1 MSKNTPA
8 TVQLDLLLEELS
20 KFPAKNG
27 LFTKEDI
34 IYAVGVVSRLPKPR
48 KTTKT
53 KDDADNSSSDESKT
67 SDSEA
72 KVSWND
78 FKKKRNAELKTEIPD
93 AKDRATQISKD
104 WEAYKLSNGVKTKA
118 KTPKKSKEESKEES
132 KVETKEKP
140 KKKSKEEPKVEAKVE
155 TKVAELK
162 AIENDMSDDEFVD
175 EVDDSA
181 EDSE

>member
-1 MSKNTPA
+1 MSKNTPT

-34 IYAVGVVSRLPKPR
+34 IYAVGVVSRLPKP
-48 KTTKT
+48 KKPTKP
-53 KDDADNSSSDESKT
+53 KDDASNSSSDESKT

-72 KVSWND
+72 RLSWNE
-78 FKKKRNAELKTEIPD
+78 FKKKRNAELKIEIPD
-93 AKDRATQISKD
+93 KDDRATQISKD
-104 WEAYKLSNGVKTKA
+104 WDTYKEANGIKTKA
-118 KTPKKSKEESKEES
+118 KTTKKSKDESKDDS
-132 KVETKEKP
+132 KEKP
-140 KKKSKEEPKVEAKVE
+140 KKKSKEEPKVEPKVE
-155 TKVAELK
+155 TKVAELQ